1 MIELINVTYT
11 YPYQEKSAV
20 ENINL
25 KINAGEIVVCT
36 GLSGCGKTTLIRLI
50 NGLCPHYYK
59 GNLQGQVKICGEDT
73 KDKTI
78 SSISRLTGSLFQD
91 PEQQFFALNVDDE
104 LAFALECKGESPE
117 KIEADINQTA
127 ADFKIS
133 SILSSSVTS
142 LSEGQKQK
150 VGLAGIILQKVKV
163 IILDEPTANLDVEST
178 NELAEKLNELKQK
191 GYAVLIVDHRLY
203 WTKNIA
209 DRYIIM
215 SKGRIIK
222 EGSFNILQNDEFR
235 KEYGLRNIDIKDER
249 NSLDDCSLNKNV
261 CLKIENMSFNYKGKQ
276 KIFNNTSFTIPYGV
290 TAVLGHNGAGK
301 TTLAR
306 LITGLNKITSGKILL
321 NDKLM
326 DKKIL
331 QSNAS
336 LVLQNAD
343 FQLYMRSCFE
353 EVYTSIDIAHKKMK
367 SDEKVKMTEDIL
379 EQFGLIRLKERHPQ
393 SLSGGE
399 KQRLVIACAVA
410 KKPDVI
416 ILDEPTSGLDGRN
429 MQKVAD
435 ILNDMASKG
444 AAVIV
449 ITHDLELINKVCRY
463 ALRLPVENKNITQK
477 AV

>member
-117 KIEADINQTA
+117 KIQADINETA
-127 ADFKIS
+127 LDFKITN
-133 SILSSSVTS
+133 ILSSSVTN

-178 NELAEKLNELKQK
+178 NELAEKLYKLKQK

-209 DRYIIM
+209 DRYIVM
-215 SKGRIIK
+215 SKGKIIK
-222 EGSFNILQNDEFR
+222 EGSF
-235 KEYGLRNIDIKDER
+235 LRNIDIKDNR
-249 NSLDDCSLNKNV
+249 NNLDDCSLSENV

-321 NDKLM
+321 NNKLT
-326 DKKIL
+326 DKKNL
-331 QSNAS
+331 KSNAS

-367 SDEKVKMTEDIL
+367 ADDKIKMTEDIL
-379 EQFGLIRLKERHPQ
+379 EQFGLIRLKDRHPQ

-416 ILDEPTSGLDGRN
+416 ILDEPTSGLDGKN

-435 ILNDMASKG
+435 ILNDMAEKG

-463 ALRLPVENKNITQK
+463 ALRLPVENKNIIKK

>member
-104 LAFALECKGESPE
+104 LAFALECKGENPE

-178 NELAEKLNELKQK
+178 NELAEKLNELKKK

-222 EGSFNILQNDEFR
+222 EGSFDILQNDEFR

-249 NSLDDCSLNKNV
+249 NSLDDCSLSENV

-276 KIFNNTSFTIPYGV
+276 KIFNNIS
-290 TAVLGHNGAGK
+290 
-301 TTLAR
+301 
-306 LITGLNKITSGKILL
+306 
-321 NDKLM
+321 
-326 DKKIL
+326 
-331 QSNAS
+331 
-336 LVLQNAD
+336 
-343 FQLYMRSCFE
+343 
-353 EVYTSIDIAHKKMK
+353 
-367 SDEKVKMTEDIL
+367 
-379 EQFGLIRLKERHPQ
+379 
-393 SLSGGE
+393 
-399 KQRLVIACAVA
+399 
-410 KKPDVI
+410 
-416 ILDEPTSGLDGRN
+416 
-429 MQKVAD
+429 
-435 ILNDMASKG
+435 
-444 AAVIV
+444 
-449 ITHDLELINKVCRY
+449 
-463 ALRLPVENKNITQK
+463 
-477 AV
+477 

>member
-1 MIELINVTYT
+1 MIELVNVTYT

-25 KINAGEIVVCT
+25 KIESGEIVVCT

-59 GNLQGQVKICGEDT
+59 GNLQGQVKICNEDT
-73 KDKTI
+73 KEKTI
-78 SSISRLTGSLFQD
+78 SSISRLAGSLFQD

-117 KIEADINQTA
+117 TIEAEINKTA
-127 ADFKIS
+127 SDFKIS
-133 SILSSSVTS
+133 NILSSSVTS

-150 VGLAGIILQKVKV
+150 VGLAGIILQNVKV
-163 IILDEPTANLDVEST
+163 VVLDEPTANLDVEST
-178 NELAEKLNELKQK
+178 NELAEKLFELKRK

-209 DRYIIM
+209 DRYIVM
-215 SKGRIIK
+215 SGGKIVK
-222 EGSFNILQNDEFR
+222 EGSFEILQDDEFR
-235 KEYGLRNIDIKDER
+235 KQYGLHDIEIKDER
-249 NSLDDCSLNKNV
+249 ESLENCSNSENV
-261 CLKIENMSFNYKGKQ
+261 CLSIEKMSFNYKNKP
-276 KIFNNTSFTIPYGV
+276 KIFNNVSFTIPYGV
-290 TAVLGHNGAGK
+290 TAVLGSNGAGK

-321 NDKLM
+321 NNKIT

-353 EVYTSIDIAHKKMK
+353 EVYTSIDIAHKKLNK
-367 SDEKVKMTEDIL
+367 DDKLKMAEDIL
-379 EQFGLIRLKERHPQ
+379 DQFGLTHLKDRHPQ

-416 ILDEPTSGLDGRN
+416 ILDEPTSGLDGNN

-435 ILNDMASKG
+435 ILKDMAVNG

-449 ITHDLELINKVCRY
+449 ITHDLELINKVCSF
-463 ALRLPVENKNITQK
+463 ALRLPVENKNIIK
-477 AV
+477 EAI

>member
-59 GNLQGQVKICGEDT
+59 GTLQGQVKICGEDT
-73 KDKTI
+73 VNNTI
-78 SSISRLTGSLFQD
+78 SSISRLAGSLFQD

-104 LAFALECKGESPE
+104 LAFTLECMEENPE
-117 KIEADINQTA
+117 KIKDDINKTA

-133 SILSSSVTS
+133 NILSSSVTN

-178 NELAEKLNELKQK
+178 NELAEKLYVLKQK

-203 WTKNIA
+203 WTKHIA
-209 DRYIIM
+209 DRYIVM
-215 SKGRIIK
+215 SEGKIVK
-222 EGSFNILQNDEFR
+222 EGSFNILQDNEFR
-235 KEYGLRNIDIKDER
+235 KEHGLRNIDINDNREIL
-249 NSLDDCSLNKNV
+249 NNCSISQNI
-261 CLKIENMSFNYKGKQ
+261 CLSIENMSFNYKGKP
-276 KIFNNTSFTIPYGV
+276 KIFDNVSFTIPYSV
-290 TAVLGHNGAGK
+290 TAILGHNGAGK

-321 NDKLM
+321 NNKLT

-353 EVYTSIDIAHKKMK
+353 EVYTSIDIAYKKMK
-367 SDEKVKMTEDIL
+367 TDEKIKLTEEIL
-379 EQFGLIRLKERHPQ
+379 NKFGLIHLKDRHPQ

-410 KKPDVI
+410 KNPDVI
-416 ILDEPTSGLDGRN
+416 ILDEPTSGLDGKN

-435 ILNDMASKG
+435 ILNDMAEKG

-449 ITHDLELINKVCRY
+449 ITHDLELINKVCRF
-463 ALRLPVENKNITQK
+463 ALKLPVENTNIIKK
-477 AV
+477 AI

>member
-20 ENINL
+20 ENVNL
-25 KINAGEIVVCT
+25 KINQGEIVVCT

-59 GNLQGQVKICGEDT
+59 GKLEGQVKICSQNT
-73 KDKTI
+73 ANSTI
-78 SSISRLTGSLFQD
+78 SNISRIVGSLFQD

-104 LAFALECKGESPE
+104 LAFALECLGES
-117 KIEADINQTA
+117 ADIINENINKI
-127 ADFKIS
+127 ADDFNITN
-133 SILSSSVTS
+133 ILSSSVTS

-150 VGLAGIILQKVKV
+150 VGLASIVLQKVKV

-178 NELAEKLNELKQK
+178 NELAEKLFELKQK

-209 DRYIIM
+209 DRYIVM
-215 SKGRIIK
+215 SEGKIVK
-222 EGSFNILQNDEFR
+222 EGSYNILQNDEFR
-235 KEYGLRNIDIKDER
+235 KTYGLRDISVPDNRDNLEECTSGKDI
-249 NSLDDCSLNKNV
+249 CLN
-261 CLKIENMSFNYKGKQ
+261 IENISFNYKGKP
-276 KIFNNTSFTIPYGV
+276 KIFDKSSFTIPYGI
-290 TAVLGHNGAGK
+290 TAILGHNGAGK

-306 LITGLNKITSGKILL
+306 LITGLNKITNGNILL
-321 NDKLM
+321 NNKIV

-331 QSNAS
+331 QSKAS

-343 FQLYMRSCFE
+343 FQLYMRSSFE

-367 SDEKVKMTEDIL
+367 EKDKIKMTEEIL
-379 EQFGLIRLKERHPQ
+379 EKFGLTHLKDRHPQ

-416 ILDEPTSGLDGRN
+416 ILDEPTSGLDGKN

-435 ILNDMASKG
+435 ILKNMAEQG
-444 AAVIV
+444 AAIII
-449 ITHDLELINKVCRY
+449 ITHDLELINKICRF
-463 ALRLPVENKNITQK
+463 ALRLPVVHKNIIQK
-477 AV
+477 AI